1 MNSTKNLRVTP
12 QRRVIL
18 EELRKV
24 DTHPTADELYEMVRK
39 RLPKVSLGTIYR
51 NLDLLS
57 SEGII
62 QKVQVGNSQMRFDGN
77 PNAHMHITCIHC
89 GRVADIFHGPDTSAL
104 CQEAQTEFT
113 VLGCTVILRGICPEC
128 AAKENM
134 HSDFASQD
142 LDFRNTDQH

>member
-1 MNSTKNLRVTP
+1 VQTAKTLRMTP

-57 SEGII
+57 SDGVI
-62 QKVQVGNSQMRFDGN
+62 QKLQAGNSQMRFDGN
-77 PNAHMHITCIHC
+77 AEPHMHISCIKC
-89 GRVADIFHGPDTSAL
+89 GRVADVHSGPDTSAL
-104 CQEAQTEFT
+104 SQEVETDFIL
-113 VLGCTVILRGICPEC
+113 LGCTVLLYGICPQC
-128 AAKENM
+128 AADGKTSER
-134 HSDFASQD
+134 F
-142 LDFRNTDQH
+142 TP

>member
-1 MNSTKNLRVTP
+1 MRFILNITQESVVNPIKNLRVTP

-24 DTHPTADELYEMVRK
+24 RSHPTADELYEMVRK

-62 QKVQVGNSQMRFDGN
+62 QKVQAGNSQMRFDGN
-77 PNAHMHITCIHC
+77 PHPHIHICCTNC
-89 GRVADIFHGPDTSAL
+89 GRVADVHSGPDTAAL
-104 CQEAQTEFT
+104 CREIDTDFT
-113 VLGCTVILRGICPEC
+113 ILSCNVLVYGVCPEC
-128 AAKENM
+128 SAQENT
-134 HSDFASQD
+134 SY
-142 LDFRNTDQH
+142 T

>member
-1 MNSTKNLRVTP
+1 MTP

-57 SEGII
+57 SDGVI
-62 QKVQVGNSQMRFDGN
+62 QKLQAGNSQMRFDGN
-77 PNAHMHITCIHC
+77 AEPHMHISCIKC
-89 GRVADIFHGPDTSAL
+89 GRVADAHSGPDTSAL
-104 CQEAQTEFT
+104 CQEVETDFIL
-113 VLGCTVILRGICPEC
+113 LGCTVLLYGICPQC
-128 AAKENM
+128 AADGKTSER
-134 HSDFASQD
+134 F
-142 LDFRNTDQH
+142 TP